1 MNTARYLPFVVVI
14 LIGIVFAAGVLLLD
28 KSDSPVSAE
37 QASSTTAD
45 AAPDAESEKGPKG
58 GLLFVKDKFSLELT
72 IYEKGVPP
80 HFRVYLYESGK
91 PLVPTAANVTI
102 VLSRLG
108 RAAEVYQLSPAVHY
122 LTNDRE
128 VEEPHS
134 FEMVISADYGGRTY
148 RWGHSQIEGR
158 VEMDDTTLASS
169 GVEIATAG
177 PAVIQPKT
185 TLPGEVIFNEH
196 KIVHVVPRLP
206 GMVVT
211 VQAHHGQKMSKG
223 DVLLVIESPALAEL
237 RSQYLSARSRLQLAE
252 AVFKREETLWR
263 EKITAK
269 QDYLVAKQQW
279 QEARIALQ
287 LAAERLHALGVSP
300 EAGWTEKNLARYE
313 LRSPIDGIIIDK
325 AAVTGEAVPEN
336 KTVFI
341 VADISTVWVAVKVFP
356 SDLHRVHVGQKAVI
370 RADAQDLQQQG
381 TVIYVTTLLDNITR
395 TAIARVE
402 LDNHME
408 KWRPGMFVKAD
419 LLAEA
424 IEVPVA
430 VSLDAIQILRD
441 SPVVFGRYGDYL
453 EMRPLKLGVSDDKL
467 IEVVEGLSVGEQ
479 YAIGNS
485 YAIKAE
491 LGKAGASHDH

>member
-1 MNTARYLPFVVVI
+1 MNIKQRLPFIVVI
-14 LIGIVFAAGVLLLD
+14 LASMVLAAGILFLD
-28 KSDSPVSAE
+28 KSNAPVSEGQSQSGGMAF
-37 QASSTTAD
+37 
-45 AAPDAESEKGPKG
+45 APDAEPDKGPNG
-58 GLLFVKDKFSLELT
+58 GLLFTENKFALELT

-80 HFRVYLYESGK
+80 HFRVFLYENGK
-91 PLVPTAANVTI
+91 PLPPTAARVTI
-102 VLSRLG
+102 ALSRLG
-108 RAAEVYQLSPAVHY
+108 KAAQVYQLNPVGGY
-122 LTNDRE
+122 LTSDQE

-134 FEMVISADYGGRTY
+134 FEIAVATEYQGKTF

-158 VEMDDTTLASS
+158 VEMDDATLVST
-169 GVEIATAG
+169 GIEIATAG
-177 PAVIQPKT
+177 PAIIQPKI
-185 TLPGEVIFNEH
+185 TLPGEIIFNEH

-211 VQAHHGQKMSKG
+211 VEAHHGQKMSKG
-223 DVLLVIESPALAEL
+223 DVLLVIESPVLAEL

-252 AVFKREETLWR
+252 AVFKREETLWQ

-269 QDYLVAKQQW
+269 QDYLVARQQR
-279 QEARIALQ
+279 QETQIALQ

-300 EAGWTEKNLARYE
+300 ESELTERNLARYE

-325 AAVTGEAVPEN
+325 AVVMGEAVPEN

-341 VADISTVWVAVKVFP
+341 VADISTIWAAVKVFP
-356 SDLHRVHVGQKAVI
+356 SDLHRVHVGQKAII

-381 TVIYVTTLLDNITR
+381 TVIYVTTLLDNVTR
-395 TAIARVE
+395 TAIARVQ
-402 LDNHME
+402 LDNHAE
-408 KWRPGMFVKAD
+408 KWRPGMFVKAN
-419 LLAEA
+419 LLTEV

-430 VSLDAIQILRD
+430 VALDAVQTLRD

-467 IEVVEGLSVGEQ
+467 VEVVEGLSVGEQ
-479 YAIGNS
+479 YAVSNS

>member
-1 MNTARYLPFVVVI
+1 MNTARHLPFIVVI
-14 LIGIVFAAGVLLLD
+14 LTGILLAAGILLLD
-28 KSDSPVSAE
+28 EPDPPVSAE
-37 QASSTTAD
+37 QTS
-45 AAPDAESEKGPKG
+45 AAVTGLTPDAEPAKGPKG
-58 GLLFVKDKFSLELT
+58 GLLFSQDDFSLELT

-80 HFRVYLYESGK
+80 HFRVYLYENGK
-91 PLVPTAANVTI
+91 LLAPTAANVTI

-108 RAAEVYQLSPAVHY
+108 KAAQVYRLNPAAHY
-122 LTNDRE
+122 LTSE
-128 VEEPHS
+128 QEIEEPHS
-134 FEMVISADYGGRTY
+134 FEMVISADYKGKTY
-148 RWGHSQIEGR
+148 RWGHSQVEGR
-158 VEMDDTTLASS
+158 VEMDDATLASS
-169 GVEIATAG
+169 GIKIATAG
-177 PAVIQPKT
+177 PAVIQPKI
-185 TLPGEVIFNEH
+185 TLPGEIVFNEH

-206 GMVVT
+206 GMVVA
-211 VQAHHGQKMSKG
+211 VEVHHGQKVRKG
-223 DVLLVIESPALAEL
+223 DVLIVIESPTLAEL
-237 RSQYLSARSRLQLAE
+237 RSQYRSAHSRLQLAE
-252 AVFKREETLWR
+252 AVFKREEALWQ

-279 QEARIALQ
+279 DEARISAQ
-287 LAAERLHALGVSP
+287 LAAERLRALDVTP
-300 EAGWTEKNLARYE
+300 ESSFSEKNLARYE

-325 AAVTGEAVPEN
+325 AVVMGEAVPES

-341 VADISTVWVAVKVFP
+341 VADISTIWAAVKVFP
-356 SDLHRVHVGQKAVI
+356 SDLQRVHVGQKAII

-381 TVIYVTTLLDNITR
+381 TVIYVTTLLDSVTR

-402 LDNHME
+402 LDNHAE

-424 IEVPVA
+424 IEVPLA
-430 VSLDAIQILRD
+430 VSLDAVQTLRD

-479 YAIGNS
+479 YAVGNS

>member
-1 MNTARYLPFVVVI
+1 MNNKQHLPFIMVI
-14 LIGIVFAAGVLLLD
+14 LVSIALATGILFLD
-28 KSDSPVSAE
+28 KSNAPVPEGQS
-37 QASSTTAD
+37 QSSGMAFS
-45 AAPDAESEKGPKG
+45 PDAEPDKGPNG
-58 GLLFVKDKFSLELT
+58 GWLFTENKFALELT

-80 HFRVYLYESGK
+80 HFRVFLYENGK
-91 PLVPTAANVTI
+91 PLPPAVARVTI
-102 VLSRLG
+102 ALSRLG
-108 RAAEVYQLSPAVHY
+108 KAAQVYQLNPVGQY
-122 LTNDRE
+122 LTSALE

-134 FEMVISADYGGRTY
+134 FEIAIATEYQGKTF

-158 VEMDDTTLASS
+158 VEMDDATLANT
-169 GVEIATAG
+169 GIDIATAG
-177 PAVIQPKT
+177 PAIIQPKI
-185 TLPGEVIFNEH
+185 TLPGEIIFNEH

-211 VQAHHGQKMSKG
+211 VEAHHGQKIGKG
-223 DVLLVIESPALAEL
+223 DVLLVIESPVLAEL

-252 AVFKREETLWR
+252 TVFKREETLWQ

-269 QDYLVAKQQW
+269 QDYLVARQQR
-279 QEARIALQ
+279 QEAQIAMQ
-287 LAAERLHALGVSP
+287 LAAERLHALGVPLES
-300 EAGWTEKNLARYE
+300 GLTERNLARYE

-325 AAVTGEAVPEN
+325 AVVMGEAVPEN

-341 VADISTVWVAVKVFP
+341 VADISTIWAAVKVFP
-356 SDLHRVHVGQKAVI
+356 SDLHRVHVGQKAII

-381 TVIYVTTLLDNITR
+381 TVIYVTTLLDNVTR

-402 LDNHME
+402 LDNQAE

-419 LLAEA
+419 LLTEV

-430 VSLDAIQILRD
+430 VTLDALQTLRD

-467 IEVVEGLSVGEQ
+467 VEVVEGLSAGEQ
-479 YAIGNS
+479 YAVGNS

>member
-1 MNTARYLPFVVVI
+1 MNTARYLPFVMVI
-14 LIGIVFAAGVLLLD
+14 LIGIALAAGILLLD
-28 KSDSPVSAE
+28 EPESPVSDA
-37 QASSTTAD
+37 QPSLTAVD
-45 AAPDAESEKGPKG
+45 AAPDAELEKGPKG

-80 HFRVYLYESGK
+80 HFRVYLYENGK
-91 PLVPTAANVTI
+91 PVAPATANVTI
-102 VLSRLG
+102 ALSRLG
-108 RAAEVYQLSPAVHY
+108 KAAQVYQLKPAGNY
-122 LTNDRE
+122 LISDQE

-134 FEMVISADYGGRTY
+134 FEMVIAADHQGKTY

-158 VEMDDTTLASS
+158 VEMDDATLASS
-169 GVEIATAG
+169 GIEIVTAG
-177 PAVIQPKT
+177 PAAIQPKI
-185 TLPGEVIFNEH
+185 TLPGEIIFNEH

-206 GMVVT
+206 GMVVA
-211 VQAHHGQKMSKG
+211 VQAHHGQKMRKG
-223 DVLLVIESPALAEL
+223 DVLMIIESPALAEL
-237 RSQYLSARSRLQLAE
+237 RSQYLSAYSRLQLAE

-279 QEARIALQ
+279 QEAKIVLK

-300 EAGWTEKNLARYE
+300 ESGMMEKNLARYE
-313 LRSPIDGIIIDK
+313 LRSPINGIIIDK
-325 AAVTGEAVPEN
+325 AVVMGEAVTEN

-341 VADISTVWVAVKVFP
+341 VADMSSIWAAVKVFP
-356 SDLHRVHVGQKAVI
+356 SDLHLVHVGQKAII

-381 TVIYVTTLLDNITR
+381 TVIYVTTLLDNVTR

-402 LDNHME
+402 LDNHTE

-419 LLAEA
+419 LLTEI

-430 VSLDAIQILRD
+430 VSLDAVQTLRD

-453 EMRPLKLGVSDDKL
+453 EMRPLKLGASDDKL
-467 IEVVEGLSVGEQ
+467 VEVVEGLSVGEQ
-479 YAIGNS
+479 YAAGNS